1 MALSTIQEALLL
13 GMIFAVLS
21 LGVFISFRI
30 LNIPDLSVDGS
41 FTSGCAVSAIMALSG
56 YPYLGILLAF
66 VVGVGA
72 GSITAFLQTKCKIQ
86 PILAGILT
94 MTALYSINLKIM
106 GGKPNVAL
114 FDQSNIF
121 SSTLFNGYDKY
132 VIIFGSVL
140 VVGIL
145 IYLFLHTQLGMS
157 LRACGDNENMV
168 RSSSINVTH
177 MKYIGLGLA
186 NGIVALAGG
195 LFAQYQSFADVSGG
209 VGMMVVGLASI
220 IIGETFIRKKGIA
233 YRIIAVVVGA
243 IIYRFILTIALQ
255 LGVDA
260 SDMNLFSTVIV
271 VLAISLP
278 YFKGGRKN
286 A

>member
-41 FTSGCAVSAIMALSG
+41 FTSGCAVSAIMAFSG

-72 GSITAFLQTKCKIQ
+72 GSITTFLQTKCKIQ

-243 IIYRFILTIALQ
+243 LIYRFILTIALQ

>member
-41 FTSGCAVSAIMALSG
+41 FTSGCAVSAIMAFSG
-56 YPYLGILLAF
+56 YTYLGILLAF

-243 IIYRFILTIALQ
+243 LIYRFILTIALQ

>member
-41 FTSGCAVSAIMALSG
+41 FTSGCAVSAIMAFSG